1 MLRRIFAT
9 LLLSI
14 SMFTAS
20 LAVAPASSAIDIPCA
35 SENAGQCNLV
45 KSRGDLS
52 DNIWKIVSFAL
63 GILGGVAVIVIIIA
77 GILYTISAGDA
88 GKVKKAKN
96 TILYAVVGL
105 VVAMLSS
112 AIIAFINGFFV

>member
-1 MLRRIFAT
+1 VLVP
-9 LLLSI
+9 
-14 SMFTAS
+14 
-20 LAVAPASSAIDIPCA
+20 AVSAIDIPCE

>member
-1 MLRRIFAT
+1 MLRRLFAAT
-9 LLLSI
+9 FLSI
-14 SMFTAS
+14 SILCAS
-20 LAVAPASSAIDIPCA
+20 LVLVPAVSAIDIPCE

-45 KSRGDLS
+45 KSSGDLS
-52 DNIWKIVSFAL
+52 DNVWKIVSFAL

-96 TILYAVVGL
+96 TILYAVIGL

>member
-1 MLRRIFAT
+1 MLRRLFAAT
-9 LLLSI
+9 FLSI
-14 SMFTAS
+14 GILCAS
-20 LAVAPASSAIDIPCA
+20 LVLVPAVSAIDIPCE

-45 KSRGDLS
+45 KSSGDLS
-52 DNIWKIVSFAL
+52 DNVWKIVSFAL

-96 TILYAVVGL
+96 TILYAVIGL